1 MAATKAQLAASKKY
15 IKEKLDEIKFRVPKG
30 QRAII
35 KEHADRQGESI
46 NSFIYRAVKETMA
59 RDQEKPNNE

>member
-1 MAATKAQLAASKKY
+1 MPATKAQLAASRKY

-35 KEHADRQGESI
+35 KEYADRHGESI
-46 NSFIYRAVKETMA
+46 NAFIYRAVNETMA
-59 RDQEKPNNE
+59 RDQEKPDQK